1 MKTQKPGDILR
12 DLQDSFDKIA
22 EERLKEL
29 TDLREIQIISR
40 SLLRHEEK
48 RLSRKLGEDHP
59 RTRRMKARIKQNLEI
74 VKDLDSELE
83 IARIK
88 TPEVARDE
96 TLIHGRVVDE
106 GYRGVKGLEVCMV
119 DASGNTLANLGTG
132 KADDSGYYSIVVKSE
147 NVREMSKV
155 LEEGVFLTV
164 RDRKSEVIHRRSEP
178 VKIAEGDRILAEVVL
193 SREDVATV
201 RDMVK
206 RPPEEIDRAFGPDTW
221 VVWGRVTDEK
231 DQGIGGLTVSVYD
244 KGLTFD
250 DRLGTISTDKE
261 GYFILS
267 YLEEDFQDLIDAQPD
282 IYLKVLDEE
291 GKTLYSSKEA
301 VKYESGRAEL
311 FNVQI
316 RESGAKPKRKKEP
329 EGKIEREAEPAEDES
344 AGEKVKDAEEKPEG
358 KRKAED

>member
-1 MKTQKPGDILR
+1 MKTQRPGDVLR
-12 DLQDSFDKIA
+12 DLQESFDKIA
-22 EERLKEL
+22 EERLKAL

-59 RTRRMKARIKQNLEI
+59 RTQRMKTRIKQNLEI

-88 TPEVARDE
+88 TPEVAEDE

-106 GYRGVKGLEVCMV
+106 GYRGVKGLEVCME
-119 DASGNTLANLGTG
+119 DANGNTLANLGTC

-147 NVREMSKV
+147 NVREMSGV

-164 RDRKSEVIHRRSEP
+164 RDRKGEVIHRRSEP

-193 SREDVATV
+193 NREDVATV

-206 RPPEEIDRAFGPDTW
+206 RPSDEIDRAFGPDTW

-231 DQGIGGLTVSVYD
+231 DQGIGGLTISVYD
-244 KGLTFD
+244 KDLTFD
-250 DRLGTISTDKE
+250 DRLGTTLTDKE

-267 YLEEDFQDLIDAQPD
+267 YLEEDFRDLINAQPD
-282 IYLKVLDEE
+282 IYLKVLDGE

-301 VKYESGRAEL
+301 IKYVSGRAEL

-316 RESGAKPKRKKEP
+316 RKSGVKPKKKEP
-329 EGKIEREAEPAEDES
+329 EVKIEREEESAEEES
-344 AGEKVKDAEEKPEG
+344 AGEKKR
-358 KRKAED
+358 RKAED